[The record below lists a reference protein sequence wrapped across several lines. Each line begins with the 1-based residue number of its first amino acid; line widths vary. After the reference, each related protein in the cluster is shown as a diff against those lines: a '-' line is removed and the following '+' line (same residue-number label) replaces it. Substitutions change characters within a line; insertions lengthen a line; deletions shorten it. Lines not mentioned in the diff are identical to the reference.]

1 MKEIEK
7 KHAPDVS
14 GGVNSQVQLPDIFYP
29 PPSPWP
35 IEPFPTFP
43 MTPYNPDA
51 PFSDPPTG

>member
-7 KHAPDVS
+7 KDTPEIS
-14 GGVNSQVQLPDIFYP
+14 GAIQSYIQMPEIPG

-35 IEPFPTFP
+35 IEPFPPFP

-51 PFSDPPTG
+51 PFSDPPAV

>member
-7 KHAPDVS
+7 KDAPDVS
-14 GGVNSQVQLPDIFYP
+14 GGARVDIIMPTLPG

-35 IEPFPTFP
+35 IEPFPPFP

-51 PFSDPPTG
+51 PFSDPPAV